1 MHIDIYGNYHYFYN
15 KLSITTNNLMKKYF
29 ISCILILT
37 TAQTAKSQLVVSQ
50 LENQT
55 VADFKRALLYKDHNT
70 EDNKDLNI
78 VTFESRIQKQNDT
91 TLLFSSEC
99 IAVYNI
105 SYNNDKIRIRRNVI
119 ESMSHKHNSSHKSIT
134 TPDLTKKPINIILAE
149 GTRSINTQHI
159 PVTMTRKKETTELAI
174 DKMIGR
180 DTLSTKILGI
190 IMTLESAKEQL
201 TYSSQE
207 DAMYIDNLLK
217 INAKMRTKTICN
229 KKNKEYASTDNIYEN
244 INIIQTDKTDRG
256 FKEYIKGLKISLKS
270 ISKGKENMS
279 DDVKKEI
286 CNSYWLQN
294 CTTN

>member
-1 MHIDIYGNYHYFYN
+1 
-15 KLSITTNNLMKKYF
+15 MKKYF

-37 TAQTAKSQLVVSQ
+37 TAQTALSQLVVSQ

-174 DKMIGR
+174 DKMTGK

-190 IMTLESAKEQL
+190 IMTLESTKEQL

-217 INAKMRTKTICN
+217 INAKMRMKTICN

-244 INIIQTDKTDRG
+244 INIIQTDKTDCG
-256 FKEYIKGLKISLKS
+256 FKEYIKGLKVSLKS
-270 ISKGKENMS
+270 ICKGKENMS
-279 DDVKKEI
+279 DDV
-286 CNSYWLQN
+286 NYWLQN